1 MKGCYVVGMVVM
13 LVVLGARQ
21 AHAQVEDVYDTGH
34 DTLTNDATNISSDAD
49 SIKAYTDTINTS
61 TLILNENK
69 DPGTFAG
76 DDSSQ
81 TNPMP
86 SVSASQ
92 GTSNCTNA
100 GQAQGDALQQAV
112 SYVGPCLTTSG
123 TTFYN
128 NNNFGLT
135 MGSDAAKDPE
145 AVAEQTQ
152 MTTAANIQ
160 GMAHDNLLSLQNRLQ
175 ELSDMNSKLQGAK
188 DITTVEAIRARMEV
202 ESLMVQ
208 TEQAQAA
215 NLAALASSQ
224 QEIDKENDAQA
235 IRQEHQTTATGYSG
249 LISSINPNPDDD

>member
-1 MKGCYVVGMVVM
+1 MRGCYVVGMVAM
-13 LVVLGARQ
+13 LAVLGAQQ
-21 AHAQVEDVYDTGH
+21 ARAQVDEVYDNGPDKLTT
-34 DTLTNDATNISSDAD
+34 DTDNIKSDAD
-49 SIKAYTDTINTS
+49 NIKAYTDTINTS

-135 MGSDAAKDPE
+135 MGSDVAKDPE
-145 AVAEQTQ
+145 AAAEQTQ

-188 DITTVEAIRARMEV
+188 DITTVEAIRARIEV

-208 TEQAQAA
+208 TEQAQAS
-215 NLAALASSQ
+215 NLAALASAQ

-235 IRQEHQTTATGYSG
+235 IRQEHQTTASGYSS
-249 LISSINPNPDDD
+249 LISSIIPSS

>member
-1 MKGCYVVGMVVM
+1 MRGCYVVAMVAM
-13 LVVLGARQ
+13 LAVFGAQQ
-21 AHAQVEDVYDTGH
+21 ARAQVDEVYDNGPDKLTT
-34 DTLTNDATNISSDAD
+34 DTNSIKSDAD
-49 SIKAYTDTINTS
+49 NIKAYTDTINTS

-135 MGSDAAKDPE
+135 MGSDVAKDPE
-145 AVAEQTQ
+145 AAAEQTQ

-160 GMAHDNLLSLQNRLQ
+160 GMAHDNLLSLQNRRQ
-175 ELSDMNSKLQGAK
+175 EMSDMNSKMG
-188 DITTVEAIRARMEV
+188 IEV

-208 TEQAQAA
+208 TEQAQAS
-215 NLAALASSQ
+215 NLAALASAQ

-235 IRQEHQTTATGYSG
+235 IRQEHQTTASGYSS
-249 LISSINPNPDDD
+249 LISSIIPSG